1 MFTLPAEL
9 RERALL
15 RHKRPSCCC
24 GGRLSREPT
33 QHQPRTSSKPH
44 DNQARDHAHRFHLA
58 PPLKAQSLKA
68 SSVSSA
74 DSEDLSSAGADEDP
88 AAPDSR
94 S

>member
-24 GGRLSREPT
+24 GGRLSRAPT

-44 DNQARDHAHRFHLA
+44 DNQARDHAHRFHLV
-58 PPLKAQSLKA
+58 PP
-68 SSVSSA
+68 VSSA
-74 DSEDLSSAGADEDP
+74 DSEDLSSAGANEDP
-88 AAPDSR
+88 ATPDSR